1 MTPAAILDKIPA
13 GHEERFLRAAPE
25 IARYGLA
32 AVFAWIG
39 AMKFT
44 TYEAEAIAPLVGS
57 HPALS
62 WLQALFS
69 NAQIAGLIGATE
81 LIAAALLIAGA
92 WRPVAGAFGALLAAL
107 TLLVTSTLLLT
118 APVIEPSLGFP
129 ALNVLPG
136 QFLLK
141 DVALFGLA
149 LWLGALALDQHR
161 R

>member
-1 MTPAAILDKIPA
+1 MNPAAIFEKIPA
-13 GHEERFLRAAPE
+13 EQEERFLRVAPE

-32 AVFAWIG
+32 AVFVWIG

-44 TYEAEAIAPLVGS
+44 AYEAKAIAPLVAS

-62 WLQALFS
+62 WMQMVFS
-69 NAQIAGLIGATE
+69 NGQIAGLIGMTE
-81 LIAAALLIAGA
+81 LAAAALLVAGA
-92 WRPVAGAFGALLAAL
+92 WRPVAGAFGAALAAL

-118 APVIEPSLGFP
+118 APVVEPSLGFP

-141 DVALFGLA
+141 DIALFGLA
-149 LWLGALALDQHR
+149 LWLGAHALQQVR

>member
-1 MTPAAILDKIPA
+1 MSPAAILEKIPA
-13 GHEERFLRAAPE
+13 EQEERLIRSAPE
-25 IARYGLA
+25 IARYGLVS
-32 AVFAWIG
+32 VFAWIG

-44 TYEAEAIAPLVGS
+44 SYEAEAIAPLVGS

-62 WLQALFS
+62 WLQALFT
-69 NAQIAGLIGATE
+69 NTQIAGLIGVTE
-81 LIAAALLIAGA
+81 LIAAALLVAGA
-92 WRPVAGAFGALLAAL
+92 WRPVAGAFGAALAAL

-118 APVIEPSLGFP
+118 APVVEQSLGFP

-149 LWLGALALDQHR
+149 LWLGAHALTQR
-161 R
+161 RR